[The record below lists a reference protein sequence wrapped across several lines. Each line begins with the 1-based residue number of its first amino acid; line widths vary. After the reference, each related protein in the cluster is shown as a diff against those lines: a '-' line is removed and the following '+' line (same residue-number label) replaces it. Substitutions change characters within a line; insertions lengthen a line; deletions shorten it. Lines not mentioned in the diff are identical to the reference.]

1 MTARLSIPASD
12 LCLHLTVALTA
23 EIAGSPQPLK
33 LGQLVNFV
41 SDPEKVALFRKLRR
55 ELLDL
60 PPETEKSSASVA
72 EPEPEAEDDDTPYS
86 EFGHEDEVED
96 FEQQEGP
103 AHEERTASTIPRP
116 QSTCGCI
123 SCPLR
128 KEFRCTT

>member
-103 AHEERTASTIPRP
+103 AHEERTA
-116 QSTCGCI
+116 
-123 SCPLR
+123 
-128 KEFRCTT
+128 